1 MLWSMIYRKLKG
13 NRGNTMITIY
23 ESERL
28 FKLLRDKNN
37 RQILSGKKFT
47 FDVQTQEI
55 KLDNSVHDYVG
66 RKEVVNILPR
76 LIKKYK
82 DKKAFETHLQAY
94 TVQNIGRDLNKSLE

>member
-1 MLWSMIYRKLKG
+1 MWSLIYRKLKG

-37 RQILSGKKFT
+37 RQTLLCNKLT

-55 KLDNSVHDYVG
+55 KQNINLHYYTG
-66 RKEVVNILPR
+66 RKEIINILPR
-76 LIKKYK
+76 LIKKYR
-82 DKKAFETHLQAY
+82 DNIAF
-94 TVQNIGRDLNKSLE
+94 